1 MSSFYAVAVGK
12 KPGIYTNWNECKVNI
27 DDVKGAIYKKFET
40 IEEASEFIEDYS
52 NSLYVYTDGA
62 CTNNGSSNARAGIGI
77 FFSKDSEFNQS
88 IELVGDKLT
97 NNVAELTAII
107 NAIKIIQGNTCFN
120 KYKNKIVV
128 TDSEYAIKCATTYG
142 SKLAEKDW
150 KPKKDKIIPNLDL
163 VKVLYELVVKYE
175 IKFKHVLAHTGNKD
189 RHSIGNYYADLLAN
203 KSIDNDQKP
212 SAESEVK
219 KTPKIYLNVKY
230 ENKDDAKS
238 KGARW
243 DPNKKQWY
251 IFEDNKNKKE
261 LMSKY
266 K

>member
-120 KYKNKIVV
+120 KYMCF
-128 TDSEYAIKCATTYG
+128 T
-142 SKLAEKDW
+142 
-150 KPKKDKIIPNLDL
+150 
-163 VKVLYELVVKYE
+163 
-175 IKFKHVLAHTGNKD
+175 
-189 RHSIGNYYADLLAN
+189 
-203 KSIDNDQKP
+203 
-212 SAESEVK
+212 
-219 KTPKIYLNVKY
+219 
-230 ENKDDAKS
+230 
-238 KGARW
+238 
-243 DPNKKQWY
+243 
-251 IFEDNKNKKE
+251 
-261 LMSKY
+261 
-266 K
+266 